1 MLPRIFLPIQSTWR
15 IMAKTETLLDTGVIV
30 GLLHKHDQHHEWA
43 KRQFDRVSA
52 PFYTCEAVLSEAFHL
67 LEGVPTG
74 PERLLSVLE
83 RGIFDLSFSYARH
96 TGRVHER
103 MRTYAP
109 ISPCPSPTPVSCAWR
124 RGADVR
130 RSLLSTPTSASTA
143 RATESHSTCSRPAR
157 DKPGTR

>member
-1 MLPRIFLPIQSTWR
+1 
-15 IMAKTETLLDTGVIV
+15 MAKTETLLDTGVIV

-103 MRTYAP
+103 MRTYADQP
-109 ISPCPSPTPVSCAWR
+109 MSFADACLVCMAE
-124 RGADVR
+124 GADVR
-130 RSLLSTPTSASTA
+130 RSLPSTPTSASTA
-143 RATESHSTCSRPAR
+143 RATESHLTCSRPAR
-157 DKPGTR
+157 DKPGTG